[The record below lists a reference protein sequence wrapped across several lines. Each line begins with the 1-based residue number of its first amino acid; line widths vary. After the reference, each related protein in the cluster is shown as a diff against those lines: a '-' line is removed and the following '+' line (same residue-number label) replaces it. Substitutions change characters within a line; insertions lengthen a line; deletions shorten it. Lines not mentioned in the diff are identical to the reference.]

1 MNDSQLYLAIGLPT
15 IAVLTGIIINGMQ
28 FHNVAASLNARMS
41 SVETR
46 LDMLINKVM
55 DFDGS
60 LSRVEERMERRG

>member
-1 MNDSQLYLAIGLPT
+1 MNDSQMYLAIGLPT

-55 DFDGS
+55 DFDGR

>member
-1 MNDSQLYLAIGLPT
+1 MNDSQMYLAIGLPT

-28 FHNVAASLNARMS
+28 FHNVAAGLNPRMS

-55 DFDGS
+55 DFDS
-60 LSRVEERMERRG
+60 RLTRVEERMERRG